1 MIRFAPLALP
11 LLALPLLAG
20 AARAAELPAFA
31 RGPSAE
37 TAAASPWKGLSIGV
51 EAIAVGGRGVRGG
64 FGAATSVGWSR
75 TFDNNWS
82 LGLKAS
88 AGHLPAIAFAPIGAP
103 GWSARP
109 AGWNFVS
116 TSATVGYDFGNVRP
130 WASVGATFLKPT
142 QFGGARGF
150 DAVNGLFGEPGRTQ
164 GVLTYG
170 AGVDFAVSN
179 RLTIGV
185 GVIGA
190 ARQ

>member
-1 MIRFAPLALP
+1 MIRFAPLAFLV
-11 LLALPLLAG
+11 LAAPAG
-20 AARAAELPAFA
+20 AAELPTFA
-31 RGPSAE
+31 RRAPAE
-37 TAAASPWKGLSIGV
+37 PAAESPWKGLSIGV
-51 EAIAVGGRGVRGG
+51 EAIAVGGRGVKGG
-64 FGAATSVGWSR
+64 VGGATTIAWSR

-88 AGHLPAIAFAPIGAP
+88 AGHLPALAFAPWRMP
-103 GWSARP
+103 GWSGVKP

-116 TSATVGYDFGNVRP
+116 TSATVGYELGNVRP

-150 DAVNGLFGEPGRTQ
+150 DAVNGFFGEPGRTQ
-164 GVLTYG
+164 GVVTYG

-179 RLTIGV
+179 KLTIGV
-185 GVIGA
+185 GVVGA